1 MTTYTMRTVNE
12 LMDTLIKSGYEM
24 LEVEEGTLGYGETIM
39 VAPDTDVNGIS
50 ETKYHFVIRERYQN
64 AWSSAHTIRRASK
77 LSKKQLAAWQAAYH
91 EWYD

>member
-1 MTTYTMRTVNE
+1 MRTVNE

-50 ETKYHFVIRERYQN
+50 ETKYPHRN
-64 AWSSAHTIRRASK
+64 H
-77 LSKKQLAAWQAAYH
+77 L
-91 EWYD
+91 